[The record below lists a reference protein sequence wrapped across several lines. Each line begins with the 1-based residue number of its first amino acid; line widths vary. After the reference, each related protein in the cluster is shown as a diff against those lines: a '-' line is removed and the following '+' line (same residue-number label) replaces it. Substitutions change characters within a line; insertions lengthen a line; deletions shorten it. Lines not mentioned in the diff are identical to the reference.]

1 MKVLI
6 IEDEQL
12 AAEKLLGYLKRQ
24 QPDVEVVA
32 QLGSVAQVL
41 QFFQTP
47 QPLDLIFSDVELSDG
62 QVFTALEQL
71 DLPCPVLFTT
81 AYDQYWMQ
89 VFQHQAVDYLLKPFS
104 YHRFAEAM
112 LNFAQFKQKM
122 QQQIPPSA
130 AAVPAGS
137 QSGQGYK
144 KRFLLRKGQS
154 LAILPVSDI
163 LLIRAVNGV
172 LLATDGQHQVH
183 MLTENNLGDIEAQ
196 LDPTE
201 FFRLNRSD
209 LIHISSIVKVEP
221 YNKESV
227 AVQLSCESTPLLSSK
242 TRTAA
247 FRKWL
252 NQ

>member
-6 IEDEQL
+6 IEDEVL
-12 AAEKLLGYLKRQ
+12 AAEKLAAYLNRY
-24 QPDVEVVA
+24 QPDAEVVA
-32 QLGSVAQVL
+32 QLSSVAQVL
-41 QFFQTP
+41 EFFAAEPKAQL
-47 QPLDLIFSDVELSDG
+47 LDLIFSDVELTDG

-89 VFQHQAVDYLLKPFS
+89 VFQYQAVDYLLKPFS
-104 YHRFAEAM
+104 YPRFAEAM
-112 LNFAQFKQKM
+112 LNFAQLKHKL
-122 QQQIPPSA
+122 QQQVVASA
-130 AAVPAGS
+130 PA
-137 QSGQGYK
+137 YK

-154 LAILPVSDI
+154 LSILPVADI
-163 LLIRAVNGV
+163 LLIRAANGV
-172 LLATDGQHQVH
+172 LLATDKHNSVH
-183 MLTENNLGDIEAQ
+183 ILTEVNLGDIEAQ
-196 LDPTE
+196 LDPSE

-209 LIHISSIVKVEP
+209 IVHISSILQVEP

-227 AVQLSCESTPLLSSK
+227 AVMLSCDKEPAISSK
-242 TRTAA
+242 TRTAL

>member
-12 AAEKLLGYLKRQ
+12 AAEKLGGYLQRY
-24 QPDVEVVA
+24 QPDVEIVA

-41 QFFQTP
+41 EFFAAEP
-47 QPLDLIFSDVELSDG
+47 KAKLLDLIFSDVELTDG
-62 QVFTALEQL
+62 QVFAALEQL

-89 VFQHQAVDYLLKPFS
+89 VFQYQAVDYLLKPFS
-104 YHRFAEAM
+104 YPRFAEAM
-112 LNFAQFKQKM
+112 LNFAQLKHKL
-122 QQQIPPSA
+122 QQPVLTA
-130 AAVPAGS
+130 APA
-137 QSGQGYK
+137 YK

-154 LAILPVSDI
+154 LSILPVTDI
-163 LLIRAVNGV
+163 LLIRAANGV
-172 LLATDGQHQVH
+172 LLATDKHNSVH
-183 MLTENNLGDIEAQ
+183 ILTEANLGDIESQ
-196 LDPTE
+196 LDPSE

-209 LIHISSIVKVEP
+209 ILHISSILQVEP

-227 AVQLSCESTPLLSSK
+227 AVVLSCDKEPAISSK
-242 TRTAA
+242 TRTAL

>member
-12 AAEKLLGYLKRQ
+12 AAEKLAGYLKRH
-24 QPDVEVVA
+24 QPDAEVVT
-32 QLGSVAQVL
+32 QLSSVAQVL
-41 QFFQTP
+41 EFFATDP
-47 QPLDLIFSDVELSDG
+47 KARLVDLIFSDVELTDG

-89 VFQHQAVDYLLKPFS
+89 VFQYQAVDYLLKPFS
-104 YHRFAEAM
+104 YPRFAEAM
-112 LNFAQFKQKM
+112 LNFAQLKHKL
-122 QQQIPPSA
+122 QQPVVA
-130 AAVPAGS
+130 AAPA
-137 QSGQGYK
+137 YK

-154 LAILPVSDI
+154 LSILPVTDI
-163 LLIRAVNGV
+163 LLIRAANGV
-172 LLATDGQHQVH
+172 LLATDKHNSVH
-183 MLTENNLGDIEAQ
+183 ILTEANLGDIESQ
-196 LDPTE
+196 LDPSE

-209 LIHISSIVKVEP
+209 ILHISSILQVEP

-227 AVQLSCESTPLLSSK
+227 AVVLSCDKEPAISSK
-242 TRTAA
+242 TRTAL

>member
-12 AAEKLLGYLKRQ
+12 AAEKLIGYLKRH
-24 QPDVEVVA
+24 QPDAEVVA
-32 QLGSVAQVL
+32 QLSSVAQVL
-41 QFFQTP
+41 EFFAADP
-47 QPLDLIFSDVELSDG
+47 KAKLLDLIFSDVELTDG

-89 VFQHQAVDYLLKPFS
+89 VFQYQAVDYLLKPFS
-104 YHRFAEAM
+104 YPRFAEAM
-112 LNFAQFKQKM
+112 LNFAQLKHKL
-122 QQQIPPSA
+122 QQQLVA
-130 AAVPAGS
+130 AAPA
-137 QSGQGYK
+137 YK

-154 LAILPVSDI
+154 LSILPVADI
-163 LLIRAVNGV
+163 LLIRAANGV
-172 LLATDGQHQVH
+172 LLATDKHNSVH
-183 MLTENNLGDIEAQ
+183 ILTEANLGDIESQ
-196 LDPTE
+196 LDPSE

-209 LIHISSIVKVEP
+209 IVHISSILQVEP

-227 AVQLSCESTPLLSSK
+227 AVVLSCDKEPAISSK
-242 TRTAA
+242 TRTAL

>member
-6 IEDEQL
+6 IEDEPL
-12 AAEKLLGYLKRQ
+12 AAEKLAGYLLRH
-24 QPDVEVVA
+24 QPDAKIIA
-32 QLGSVAQVL
+32 QLSSVAQVVD
-41 QFFQTP
+41 FFSNNTQAAS
-47 QPLDLIFSDVELSDG
+47 LELIFSDVELTDG

-89 VFQHQAVDYLLKPFS
+89 VFQYQAVDYLLKPFS
-104 YHRFAEAM
+104 YPRFAEAM
-112 LNFAQFKQKM
+112 LNFAQLKHKL
-122 QQQIPPSA
+122 QQA
-130 AAVPAGS
+130 NTVAETR
-137 QSGQGYK
+137 YK

-154 LAILPVSDI
+154 LSLLPVADVG
-163 LLIRAVNGV
+163 LIHAANGV
-172 LLATDGQHQVH
+172 LLATDKHNTVH
-183 MLTENNLGDIEAQ
+183 ILTESHLGEIESQ
-196 LDPTE
+196 LDPSE

-209 LIHISSIVKVEP
+209 IVHISTIMQVEP

-227 AVQLSCESTPLLSSK
+227 AVILRGEKDPIITSK

>member
-12 AAEKLLGYLKRQ
+12 AAEKLAGYLKRH
-24 QPDVEVVA
+24 QPDAEVVA
-32 QLGSVAQVL
+32 QLSSVAQVL
-41 QFFQTP
+41 EFFGADPKAQ
-47 QPLDLIFSDVELSDG
+47 QLDLIFSDVELADG

-89 VFQHQAVDYLLKPFS
+89 VFQYQAVDYLLKPFS
-104 YHRFAEAM
+104 YPRFAEAM
-112 LNFAQFKQKM
+112 LNFAQLKHKL
-122 QQQIPPSA
+122 QQPVVA
-130 AAVPAGS
+130 AAPA
-137 QSGQGYK
+137 YK

-154 LAILPVSDI
+154 LSILPVADI
-163 LLIRAVNGV
+163 LLIRATNGV
-172 LLATDGQHQVH
+172 LLATDKHNSVH
-183 MLTENNLGDIEAQ
+183 ILTEANLGDIEAQ
-196 LDPTE
+196 LDPSE

-209 LIHISSIVKVEP
+209 ILHISSILQVEP
-221 YNKESV
+221 YNKASV
-227 AVQLSCESTPLLSSK
+227 AVVLSCDKEPVISSK
-242 TRTAA
+242 TRTAL

>member
-12 AAEKLLGYLKRQ
+12 AAEKLMSYLKRH
-24 QPDVEVVA
+24 QPDAEVVT
-32 QLGSVAQVL
+32 QLISVAQVL
-41 QFFQTP
+41 EFFGADPKAQ
-47 QPLDLIFSDVELSDG
+47 QLYLIFSDVELTDG

-89 VFQHQAVDYLLKPFS
+89 VFQYQAVDYLLKPFS
-104 YHRFAEAM
+104 YPRFAEAM
-112 LNFAQFKQKM
+112 LNFAQLKHKL
-122 QQQIPPSA
+122 QQPVVA
-130 AAVPAGS
+130 AAPA
-137 QSGQGYK
+137 YK

-154 LAILPVSDI
+154 LSILPVADI
-163 LLIRAVNGV
+163 LLIRAANGV
-172 LLATDGQHQVH
+172 LLATDKHNSVH
-183 MLTENNLGDIEAQ
+183 ILTEANLGDIESQ
-196 LDPTE
+196 LDPSE

-209 LIHISSIVKVEP
+209 IVHISSILQVEP

-227 AVQLSCESTPLLSSK
+227 AVVLSCDKEPAISSK
-242 TRTAA
+242 TRTAL

>member
-6 IEDEQL
+6 IEDELL
-12 AAEKLLGYLKRQ
+12 AAEKLAGYLKRH
-24 QPDVEVVA
+24 QPDAEVVA
-32 QLGSVAQVL
+32 QLSSVAQVL
-41 QFFQTP
+41 EFFAADP
-47 QPLDLIFSDVELSDG
+47 KAKLLDLIFSDVELTDG

-89 VFQHQAVDYLLKPFS
+89 VFQYQAVDYLLKPFS
-104 YHRFAEAM
+104 YPRFAEAM
-112 LNFAQFKQKM
+112 LNFAQLKHKL
-122 QQQIPPSA
+122 QQPVVA
-130 AAVPAGS
+130 AAPA
-137 QSGQGYK
+137 YK

-154 LAILPVSDI
+154 LSILPVADI
-163 LLIRAVNGV
+163 LLIRAANGV
-172 LLATDGQHQVH
+172 LLATDKHNSVH
-183 MLTENNLGDIEAQ
+183 ILTEANLGDIESQ
-196 LDPTE
+196 LDPSE

-209 LIHISSIVKVEP
+209 ILHISSILQVEP

-227 AVQLSCESTPLLSSK
+227 AVVLSCDKEPAVSSK
-242 TRTAA
+242 TRTAL

>member
-12 AAEKLLGYLKRQ
+12 AAEKLAAYLKRY
-24 QPDVEVVA
+24 QPDAELVA
-32 QLGSVAQVL
+32 QLSSVAQVVE
-41 QFFQTP
+41 FFAAEPKAQ
-47 QPLDLIFSDVELSDG
+47 QLDLIFSDVELTDG

-89 VFQHQAVDYLLKPFS
+89 VFQYQAVDYLLKPFS
-104 YHRFAEAM
+104 YPRFAEAM
-112 LNFAQFKQKM
+112 LNFAQLKHKL
-122 QQQIPPSA
+122 QQSVTA
-130 AAVPAGS
+130 TTPA
-137 QSGQGYK
+137 YK

-154 LAILPVSDI
+154 LSILPVADI
-163 LLIRAVNGV
+163 LLIRAANGV
-172 LLATDGQHQVH
+172 LLATDKHNSVH
-183 MLTENNLGDIEAQ
+183 ILTETNLGDIESQ
-196 LDPTE
+196 LDPAE

-209 LIHISSIVKVEP
+209 IIHISSILQVEP

-227 AVQLSCESTPLLSSK
+227 AVMLSCDKEPAISSK
-242 TRTAA
+242 TRTAL

>member
-12 AAEKLLGYLKRQ
+12 AAEKLMGYLKRH
-24 QPDVEVVA
+24 QPDAELVA
-32 QLGSVAQVL
+32 QLSSVAQVL
-41 QFFQTP
+41 EFFSADPKASQ
-47 QPLDLIFSDVELSDG
+47 LDLIFSDVELTDG

-89 VFQHQAVDYLLKPFS
+89 VFQYQAVDYLLKPFS
-104 YHRFAEAM
+104 YPRFAEAM
-112 LNFAQFKQKM
+112 LNFAQLKHKL
-122 QQQIPPSA
+122 QQPALATA
-130 AAVPAGS
+130 AAPV
-137 QSGQGYK
+137 YK

-154 LAILPVSDI
+154 LSILPVADI
-163 LLIRAVNGV
+163 LLIRAANGV
-172 LLATDGQHQVH
+172 LLATDKHNSVH
-183 MLTENNLGDIEAQ
+183 ILTEANLGDIENQ
-196 LDPTE
+196 LDPSE

-209 LIHISSIVKVEP
+209 IIHISSILQVEP

-227 AVQLSCESTPLLSSK
+227 AVVLSCDKERAVSSK
-242 TRTAA
+242 TRTAL

>member
-12 AAEKLLGYLKRQ
+12 AAEKLMGYLKRY
-24 QPDVEVVA
+24 QPDAEVVA
-32 QLGSVAQVL
+32 QLSSVAQVL
-41 QFFQTP
+41 EFFAANPEAVQ
-47 QPLDLIFSDVELSDG
+47 LDLIFSDVELTDG

-89 VFQHQAVDYLLKPFS
+89 VFQYQAVDYLLKPFS
-104 YHRFAEAM
+104 YPRFAEAM
-112 LNFAQFKQKM
+112 LNFAQLKHKL
-122 QQQIPPSA
+122 QQPVVA
-130 AAVPAGS
+130 AAPA
-137 QSGQGYK
+137 YK

-154 LAILPVSDI
+154 LSILPVADI
-163 LLIRAVNGV
+163 LLIRAANGV
-172 LLATDGQHQVH
+172 LLATDKNNSVH
-183 MLTENNLGDIEAQ
+183 ILTEANLGDIETQ
-196 LDPTE
+196 LDPSE

-209 LIHISSIVKVEP
+209 IIHISSILQVEP

-227 AVQLSCESTPLLSSK
+227 AVVLSCEKEPAISSK
-242 TRTAA
+242 TRTAL

>member
-12 AAEKLLGYLKRQ
+12 AAEKLMGYLKRY

-32 QLGSVAQVL
+32 QLSSVAQVL
-41 QFFQTP
+41 EFFAANPEAVQ
-47 QPLDLIFSDVELSDG
+47 LDLIFSDVELTDG

-89 VFQHQAVDYLLKPFS
+89 VFQYQAVDYLLKPFS
-104 YHRFAEAM
+104 YPRFAEAM
-112 LNFAQFKQKM
+112 LNFAQLKHKL
-122 QQQIPPSA
+122 QQPVVA
-130 AAVPAGS
+130 AAPA
-137 QSGQGYK
+137 YK

-154 LAILPVSDI
+154 LSILPVADI
-163 LLIRAVNGV
+163 LLIRAANGV
-172 LLATDGQHQVH
+172 LLATDKHNSVH
-183 MLTENNLGDIEAQ
+183 ILTEANLGDIETQ
-196 LDPTE
+196 LDPSE

-209 LIHISSIVKVEP
+209 IIHISSILQVEP

-227 AVQLSCESTPLLSSK
+227 AVVLSCEKEPAFSSK
-242 TRTAA
+242 TRTAL

>member
-6 IEDEQL
+6 IEDELL
-12 AAEKLLGYLKRQ
+12 AAEKLMGYLKRH
-24 QPDVEVVA
+24 QPDAEVVA
-32 QLGSVAQVL
+32 QLSSVAQVL
-41 QFFQTP
+41 EFFGADPKAQH
-47 QPLDLIFSDVELSDG
+47 LDLIFSDVELTDG

-89 VFQHQAVDYLLKPFS
+89 VFQYQAVDYLLKPFS
-104 YHRFAEAM
+104 YPRFAEAM
-112 LNFAQFKQKM
+112 LNFAQLKHKL
-122 QQQIPPSA
+122 QQSVVA
-130 AAVPAGS
+130 AAPA
-137 QSGQGYK
+137 YK

-154 LAILPVSDI
+154 LSILPVADI
-163 LLIRAVNGV
+163 LLIRAANGV
-172 LLATDGQHQVH
+172 LLATDKNNSVH
-183 MLTENNLGDIEAQ
+183 ILTEANLGDIESQ
-196 LDPTE
+196 LDPSE

-209 LIHISSIVKVEP
+209 ILHISSILQVEP

-227 AVQLSCESTPLLSSK
+227 AVVLSCDKEPAISSK
-242 TRTAA
+242 TRTAL

>member
-1 MKVLI
+1 MEVLI

-12 AAEKLLGYLKRQ
+12 AAEKLMGYLKRY
-24 QPDVEVVA
+24 QPDAEVVA
-32 QLGSVAQVL
+32 QLSSVAQVL
-41 QFFQTP
+41 EFFAANPEAVQ
-47 QPLDLIFSDVELSDG
+47 LDLIFSDVELTDG

-89 VFQHQAVDYLLKPFS
+89 VFQYQAVDYLLKPFS
-104 YHRFAEAM
+104 YPRFAEAM
-112 LNFAQFKQKM
+112 LNFAQLKHKL
-122 QQQIPPSA
+122 QQPVVA
-130 AAVPAGS
+130 AAPA
-137 QSGQGYK
+137 YK

-154 LAILPVSDI
+154 LSILPVADI
-163 LLIRAVNGV
+163 LLIRAANGV
-172 LLATDGQHQVH
+172 LLATDKHNSVH
-183 MLTENNLGDIEAQ
+183 ILTEANLGDIETQ
-196 LDPTE
+196 LDPSE

-209 LIHISSIVKVEP
+209 IIHISSILQVEP

-227 AVQLSCESTPLLSSK
+227 AVVLSCEKEPAFSSK
-242 TRTAA
+242 TRTAL

>member
-12 AAEKLLGYLKRQ
+12 AAEKLAAYLKRY
-24 QPDVEVVA
+24 QPDAELVT
-32 QLGSVAQVL
+32 QLSSVAQVIE
-41 QFFQTP
+41 FFSADPKAQ
-47 QPLDLIFSDVELSDG
+47 QLDLIFSDVELTDG

-89 VFQHQAVDYLLKPFS
+89 VFQYQAVDYLLKPFS
-104 YHRFAEAM
+104 YPRFAEAM
-112 LNFAQFKQKM
+112 LNFAQLKHKL
-122 QQQIPPSA
+122 QQPVVTA
-130 AAVPAGS
+130 APA
-137 QSGQGYK
+137 YK

-154 LAILPVSDI
+154 LSILPVADI
-163 LLIRAVNGV
+163 LLIRAANGV
-172 LLATDGQHQVH
+172 LLATDKHNSVH
-183 MLTENNLGDIEAQ
+183 ILTETNLGDIENQ
-196 LDPTE
+196 LDPSE

-209 LIHISSIVKVEP
+209 IIHISSILQVEP

-227 AVQLSCESTPLLSSK
+227 AVVLSCDREPAISSK
-242 TRTAA
+242 TRTAL

>member
-12 AAEKLLGYLKRQ
+12 AAEKLMGYLKRY
-24 QPDVEVVA
+24 QPDAEVVA
-32 QLGSVAQVL
+32 QLSSVTQVL
-41 QFFQTP
+41 EFFAANPEAVQ
-47 QPLDLIFSDVELSDG
+47 LDLIFSDVELTDG

-89 VFQHQAVDYLLKPFS
+89 VFQYQAVDYLLKPFS
-104 YHRFAEAM
+104 YPRFAEAM
-112 LNFAQFKQKM
+112 LNFAQLKHKL
-122 QQQIPPSA
+122 QQPVVA
-130 AAVPAGS
+130 AAPA
-137 QSGQGYK
+137 YK

-154 LAILPVSDI
+154 LSILPVADI
-163 LLIRAVNGV
+163 LLIRAANGV
-172 LLATDGQHQVH
+172 LLATDKHNSVH
-183 MLTENNLGDIEAQ
+183 ILTEANLGDIETQ
-196 LDPTE
+196 LDPSE

-209 LIHISSIVKVEP
+209 IIHISSILQVEP

-227 AVQLSCESTPLLSSK
+227 AVVLSCEKEPAFSSK
-242 TRTAA
+242 TRTAL

>member
-12 AAEKLLGYLKRQ
+12 AAEKLIGYLQRQ
-24 QPDVEVVA
+24 QPNVDVVA
-32 QLGSVAQVL
+32 ILASVADVL
-41 QFFQTP
+41 DFFR
-47 QPLDLIFSDVELSDG
+47 QPRTLDLIFSDVELTDG

-89 VFQHQAVDYLLKPFS
+89 VFQYQAVDYLLKPFS
-104 YHRFAEAM
+104 YSRFAEAM
-112 LNFAQFKQKM
+112 LNFEQLKHKLKHAM
-122 QQQIPPSA
+122 TNTIPTETASF
-130 AAVPAGS
+130 
-137 QSGQGYK
+137 K

-154 LAILPVSDI
+154 LVILPLADV
-163 LLIRAVNGV
+163 LLIRAANGV
-172 LLATDGQHQVH
+172 LLATDRQQQVH
-183 MLTENNLGDIEAQ
+183 ILTETNLGDIENK
-196 LDPTE
+196 LDPAE

-209 LIHISSIVKVEP
+209 LVHINSISKVEP
-221 YNKESV
+221 FNKESV
-227 AVQLSCESTPLLSSK
+227 AVWLCCEKEPLISSK
-242 TRTAA
+242 TKTAQ

>member
-12 AAEKLLGYLKRQ
+12 AAEKLAGYLKRY
-24 QPDVEVVA
+24 QPDVEIVA
-32 QLGSVAQVL
+32 QLSSVAQVL
-41 QFFQTP
+41 EFFAAEPKAQL
-47 QPLDLIFSDVELSDG
+47 LDLIFSDVELTDG

-89 VFQHQAVDYLLKPFS
+89 VFQYQAVDYLLKPFS
-104 YHRFAEAM
+104 YPRFAEAM
-112 LNFAQFKQKM
+112 LNFAQLKHKL
-122 QQQIPPSA
+122 QQPVVA
-130 AAVPAGS
+130 AAPA
-137 QSGQGYK
+137 YK

-154 LAILPVSDI
+154 LSILPVADI
-163 LLIRAVNGV
+163 LLIRAANGV
-172 LLATDGQHQVH
+172 LLATDKHNSVH
-183 MLTENNLGDIEAQ
+183 ILTEANLGDIEAQ
-196 LDPTE
+196 LDPSE

-209 LIHISSIVKVEP
+209 ILHISSILQVEP

-227 AVQLSCESTPLLSSK
+227 AVMLSCDKEPAISSK
-242 TRTAA
+242 TRTAL

>member
-12 AAEKLLGYLKRQ
+12 AAEKLMGYLKRY
-24 QPDVEVVA
+24 QPDAEVVA
-32 QLGSVAQVL
+32 QLSSVAQVL
-41 QFFQTP
+41 EFFAANPEAVQ
-47 QPLDLIFSDVELSDG
+47 LDLIFSDVELTDG

-89 VFQHQAVDYLLKPFS
+89 VFQYQAVDYLLKPFS
-104 YHRFAEAM
+104 YPRFAEAM
-112 LNFAQFKQKM
+112 LNFAQLKHKL
-122 QQQIPPSA
+122 QQPVVA
-130 AAVPAGS
+130 AAPA
-137 QSGQGYK
+137 YK

-154 LAILPVSDI
+154 LSILPVADI
-163 LLIRAVNGV
+163 LLIRAANGV
-172 LLATDGQHQVH
+172 LLATDKHNSVH
-183 MLTENNLGDIEAQ
+183 ILTEANLGDIETQ
-196 LDPTE
+196 LDPSE

-209 LIHISSIVKVEP
+209 IIHISSILQVEP

-227 AVQLSCESTPLLSSK
+227 AVVLSCEKEPAISSK
-242 TRTAA
+242 TRTAL

>member
-12 AAEKLLGYLKRQ
+12 AAEKLMGYLKRY
-24 QPDVEVVA
+24 QPDAEVVA
-32 QLGSVAQVL
+32 QLSSVAQVL
-41 QFFQTP
+41 EFFAANPEAVQ
-47 QPLDLIFSDVELSDG
+47 LDLIFSDVELTDG

-89 VFQHQAVDYLLKPFS
+89 VFQYQAVDYLLKPFS
-104 YHRFAEAM
+104 YPRFAEAM
-112 LNFAQFKQKM
+112 LNFAQLKHKL
-122 QQQIPPSA
+122 QQPVVA
-130 AAVPAGS
+130 AAPA
-137 QSGQGYK
+137 YK

-154 LAILPVSDI
+154 LSILPVADI
-163 LLIRAVNGV
+163 LLIRAANGV
-172 LLATDGQHQVH
+172 LLATDKHNSVH
-183 MLTENNLGDIEAQ
+183 ILTEANLGDIETQ
-196 LDPTE
+196 LDPSE

-209 LIHISSIVKVEP
+209 IIHISSILQVEP

-227 AVQLSCESTPLLSSK
+227 AVVLSCEKEPAFSSK
-242 TRTAA
+242 TRTAL

>member
-12 AAEKLLGYLKRQ
+12 AAEKLAGYLKRH
-24 QPDVEVVA
+24 QPDAEVVA
-32 QLGSVAQVL
+32 QLSSVAQVL
-41 QFFQTP
+41 EFFGADPKAQ
-47 QPLDLIFSDVELSDG
+47 QLDLIFSDVELADG

-89 VFQHQAVDYLLKPFS
+89 VFQYQAVDYLLKPFS
-104 YHRFAEAM
+104 YPRFAEAM
-112 LNFAQFKQKM
+112 LNFAQLKHKL
-122 QQQIPPSA
+122 QQPVVA
-130 AAVPAGS
+130 AAPA
-137 QSGQGYK
+137 YK

-154 LAILPVSDI
+154 LSILPVADI
-163 LLIRAVNGV
+163 LLIRATNGV
-172 LLATDGQHQVH
+172 LLATDKHNSVH
-183 MLTENNLGDIEAQ
+183 ILTEANLGDIEAQ
-196 LDPTE
+196 LDPSE

-209 LIHISSIVKVEP
+209 ILHISSILQVEP

-227 AVQLSCESTPLLSSK
+227 AVVLSCDKEPVISSK
-242 TRTAA
+242 TRTAL

>member
-6 IEDEQL
+6 IEDELL
-12 AAEKLLGYLKRQ
+12 AAEKLAGYLKRY
-24 QPDVEVVA
+24 QPDVEIVT
-32 QLGSVAQVL
+32 QLSSVAQVL
-41 QFFQTP
+41 EFFGADPKAQ
-47 QPLDLIFSDVELSDG
+47 QLDLIFSDVELTDG

-89 VFQHQAVDYLLKPFS
+89 VFQYQAVDYLLKPFS
-104 YHRFAEAM
+104 YPRFAEAM
-112 LNFAQFKQKM
+112 LNFAQLKHKL
-122 QQQIPPSA
+122 QQSVVA
-130 AAVPAGS
+130 TVPA
-137 QSGQGYK
+137 YK

-154 LAILPVSDI
+154 LSILPVADI
-163 LLIRAVNGV
+163 LLIRAANGV
-172 LLATDGQHQVH
+172 LLATDKNNCVH
-183 MLTENNLGDIEAQ
+183 ILTEANLGDVESQ
-196 LDPTE
+196 LDPSE

-209 LIHISSIVKVEP
+209 ILHISCILQVEP

-227 AVQLSCESTPLLSSK
+227 AVVLSCDKEPAISSK
-242 TRTAA
+242 TRTAL

>member
-12 AAEKLLGYLKRQ
+12 AAEKLAGYLQRH
-24 QPDVEVVA
+24 QPDAEVVA
-32 QLGSVAQVL
+32 QLSSVAQVL
-41 QFFQTP
+41 EFFAADP
-47 QPLDLIFSDVELSDG
+47 KAKLLDLIFSDVELTDG

-89 VFQHQAVDYLLKPFS
+89 VFQYQAVDYLLKPFS
-104 YHRFAEAM
+104 YPRFAEAM
-112 LNFAQFKQKM
+112 LNFAQLKHKL
-122 QQQIPPSA
+122 QQPVVA
-130 AAVPAGS
+130 AAPA
-137 QSGQGYK
+137 YK

-154 LAILPVSDI
+154 LSILPVTDI
-163 LLIRAVNGV
+163 LLIRAANGV
-172 LLATDGQHQVH
+172 LLATDKHNSVH
-183 MLTENNLGDIEAQ
+183 ILTEANLGDIESQ
-196 LDPTE
+196 LDPSE

-209 LIHISSIVKVEP
+209 ILHISSILQVEP

-227 AVQLSCESTPLLSSK
+227 AVVLSCDKEPAISSK
-242 TRTAA
+242 TRTAL

>member
-12 AAEKLLGYLKRQ
+12 AAEKLAGYLKRH
-24 QPDVEVVA
+24 QPDVEIVA
-32 QLGSVAQVL
+32 QLSSVAQVL
-41 QFFQTP
+41 EFFGTDPKAQ
-47 QPLDLIFSDVELSDG
+47 QLDLIFSDVELTDG

-71 DLPCPVLFTT
+71 DLPCPALFTT

-89 VFQHQAVDYLLKPFS
+89 VFQYQAVDYLLKPFS
-104 YHRFAEAM
+104 YPRFAEAM
-112 LNFAQFKQKM
+112 LNFAQLKHKL
-122 QQQIPPSA
+122 QQPVVA
-130 AAVPAGS
+130 EAPA
-137 QSGQGYK
+137 YK

-154 LAILPVSDI
+154 LSILPVADI
-163 LLIRAVNGV
+163 LLIRAANGV
-172 LLATDGQHQVH
+172 LLATDKHNSVH
-183 MLTENNLGDIEAQ
+183 ILTEANLGDIESQ
-196 LDPTE
+196 LDPSE

-209 LIHISSIVKVEP
+209 ILHISSILQVEP

-227 AVQLSCESTPLLSSK
+227 AVILSCDKEPTISSK
-242 TRTAA
+242 TRTAL

>member
-12 AAEKLLGYLKRQ
+12 AAEKLAGYLKRY
-24 QPDVEVVA
+24 QPDAEVVA
-32 QLGSVAQVL
+32 QLSSVTQVL
-41 QFFQTP
+41 EFFAADP
-47 QPLDLIFSDVELSDG
+47 KAKLLDLIFSDVELTDG

-89 VFQHQAVDYLLKPFS
+89 VFQYQAVDYLLKPFS
-104 YHRFAEAM
+104 YPRFAEAM
-112 LNFAQFKQKM
+112 LNFAQFKHKL
-122 QQQIPPSA
+122 QQPVVA
-130 AAVPAGS
+130 AAPA
-137 QSGQGYK
+137 YK

-154 LAILPVSDI
+154 LSILPVTDI
-163 LLIRAVNGV
+163 LLIRAANGV
-172 LLATDGQHQVH
+172 LLATDKHNSVH
-183 MLTENNLGDIEAQ
+183 ILTEANLGDIESQ
-196 LDPTE
+196 LDPSE

-209 LIHISSIVKVEP
+209 ILHISSILHVEP

-227 AVQLSCESTPLLSSK
+227 AVVLSCDKEPAISSK
-242 TRTAA
+242 TRTAL

>member
-6 IEDEQL
+6 IEDELL
-12 AAEKLLGYLKRQ
+12 AAEKLVGYLKRY
-24 QPDVEVVA
+24 QPDAEVIA
-32 QLGSVAQVL
+32 QLSSVAQVL
-41 QFFQTP
+41 EFFSADPKALQ
-47 QPLDLIFSDVELSDG
+47 LDLIFSDVELTDG

-89 VFQHQAVDYLLKPFS
+89 VFQYQAVDYLLKPFS
-104 YHRFAEAM
+104 YARFAEAM
-112 LNFAQFKQKM
+112 LNFAQLKHKL
-122 QQQIPPSA
+122 QQQVVTTA
-130 AAVPAGS
+130 PA
-137 QSGQGYK
+137 YK

-154 LAILPVSDI
+154 LSILPVADI
-163 LLIRAVNGV
+163 LLIRAANGV
-172 LLATDGQHQVH
+172 LLATDKHNSVH
-183 MLTENNLGDIEAQ
+183 ILTEANLGDIEAQ
-196 LDPTE
+196 LDPSE

-209 LIHISSIVKVEP
+209 ILHISSILQVEP

-227 AVQLSCESTPLLSSK
+227 AVVLSCDKEPAISSK
-242 TRTAA
+242 TRTAL

>member
-12 AAEKLLGYLKRQ
+12 AAEKLMGYLKRY
-24 QPDVEVVA
+24 QPDAEVVA
-32 QLGSVAQVL
+32 QLSSVAQVL
-41 QFFQTP
+41 EFFGVDPKAQ
-47 QPLDLIFSDVELSDG
+47 QLDLIFSDVELTDG

-89 VFQHQAVDYLLKPFS
+89 VFQYQAVDYLLKPFS
-104 YHRFAEAM
+104 YPRFAEAM
-112 LNFAQFKQKM
+112 LNFAQLKHKL
-122 QQQIPPSA
+122 QQSVIA
-130 AAVPAGS
+130 AAPA
-137 QSGQGYK
+137 YK

-154 LAILPVSDI
+154 LSILPVADI
-163 LLIRAVNGV
+163 LLIRAANGV
-172 LLATDGQHQVH
+172 LLATDKNNSVH
-183 MLTENNLGDIEAQ
+183 ILTEANLGDIETQ
-196 LDPTE
+196 LDPSE

-209 LIHISSIVKVEP
+209 IIHISSILQVEP

-227 AVQLSCESTPLLSSK
+227 AVVLSCEKEPAISSK
-242 TRTAA
+242 TRTAL

>member
-6 IEDEQL
+6 IEDERL
-12 AAEKLLGYLKRQ
+12 AAEKLAGYLKRY
-24 QPDVEVVA
+24 QPDAEVVA
-32 QLGSVAQVL
+32 QLSSVAQVL
-41 QFFQTP
+41 EFFGADQKA
-47 QPLDLIFSDVELSDG
+47 QQLDLIFSDVELTDG

-89 VFQHQAVDYLLKPFS
+89 VFQYQAVDYLLKPFS
-104 YHRFAEAM
+104 YPRFAEAM
-112 LNFAQFKQKM
+112 LNFAQLKHKL
-122 QQQIPPSA
+122 QQPAVA
-130 AAVPAGS
+130 AAPA
-137 QSGQGYK
+137 YK

-154 LAILPVSDI
+154 LSILPVADI
-163 LLIRAVNGV
+163 LLIRAANGV
-172 LLATDGQHQVH
+172 LLATDKHNSVH
-183 MLTENNLGDIEAQ
+183 ILTEANLGDIETQ
-196 LDPTE
+196 LDPSE

-209 LIHISSIVKVEP
+209 ILHISSILQVEP

-227 AVQLSCESTPLLSSK
+227 AVVLSCDKEPAISSK
-242 TRTAA
+242 TRTAL